1 MTNMKLLSKKHAGLI
16 LLFLLALIPLVP
28 SKAQTNNTFF
38 TENFD
43 GTSLDTSKWIVSEN
57 TNQSGYPAYGGSVKL
72 TDGSLTLSSNGSSFP
87 FIYSTV
93 NPFPITGDF
102 EIELSMQYTCIGDLG
117 CGVMLSNGAPSLDA
131 NWHNYKI
138 ITIWAHDQGPETT
151 IIFVQFFNSVVYQMS
166 VPGFKPSSPEHIYK
180 ITYINGTYNIYVDS
194 IFVGK
199 SESQQRP
206 NMIVLGN
213 PPNPDVP
220 RPPTGPTGMAEWG
233 YWGWSSFKVN
243 YISVSNQTENND
255 NSEQN
260 GPLLPTQI
268 SLSTNAE
275 AEQLGYKIH
284 VFGNLIYNEQPI
296 ENGRIVLF
304 FSIPG
309 VQVWQPITSTT
320 TNSEGSYS
328 ASWIPTATGEFTLR
342 AEYSGDAKFAKS
354 FETKNISITESADET
369 VFFVESNS
377 TLSSLAFN
385 STSYEMSFTVSG
397 ATGTKGYVR
406 FTISKELISDPT
418 ALNVYLDG
426 SQLEYTVTDFTDTCE
441 LYFVYS
447 HSKHTVLITVPQP
460 IDSSLIP
467 ATATLIIVS
476 TSLAVISVSSI
487 VFFKKRKRQ
496 KEV

>member
-1 MTNMKLLSKKHAGLI
+1 MTIMKLLSRKTTVLM
-16 LLFLLALIPLVP
+16 LLFLLALVPLTP
-28 SKAQTNNTFF
+28 SKAQTNDTFF

-43 GTSLDTSKWIVSEN
+43 GTSLDAAKWTVSEN

-87 FIYSTV
+87 FIYSSV
-93 NPFPITGDF
+93 NPFPETGDF
-102 EIELSMQYTCIGDLG
+102 EIEISMQYTCIGDLG
-117 CGVMLSNGAPSLDA
+117 CGIMLSNGAPSLDA

-151 IIFVQFFNSVVYQMS
+151 IIFIQFFNSTVYQIP

-180 ITYINGTYNIYVDS
+180 ITYIDGTYNIYVDS

-199 SESQQRP
+199 AESQQRP

-220 RPPTGPTGMAEWG
+220 RSPTGPTGMEEWG
-233 YWGWSSFKVN
+233 YWGWSSFKIN
-243 YISVSNQTENND
+243 YISVNSQTDNND

-260 GPLLPTQI
+260 GSLLPTQI

-275 AEQLGYKIH
+275 TEQLGYKIR
-284 VFGNLIYNEQPI
+284 VFGNLVYNEQPI

-304 FSIPG
+304 VSMPG

-320 TNSEGSYS
+320 TNSEGVYS

-342 AEYSGDAKFAKS
+342 AEYSGDVKFAKS
-354 FETKNISITESADET
+354 FETKNISITESEDET

-385 STSYEMSFTVSG
+385 STSYEMSFTVNG

-406 FTISKELISDPT
+406 FTVSKELISDPT

-426 SQLEYTVTDFTDTCE
+426 SQLEYTVTDLTSTCE
-441 LYFVYS
+441 LYFVYT
-447 HSKHTVLITVPQP
+447 HSQHTILIAMPQP
-460 IDSSLIP
+460 LNSGLTFTTVIF
-467 ATATLIIVS
+467 IIVS
-476 TSLAVISVSSI
+476 TSLAAIGVSSI
-487 VFFKKRKRQ
+487 IFFKKRKSQ
-496 KEV
+496 IG